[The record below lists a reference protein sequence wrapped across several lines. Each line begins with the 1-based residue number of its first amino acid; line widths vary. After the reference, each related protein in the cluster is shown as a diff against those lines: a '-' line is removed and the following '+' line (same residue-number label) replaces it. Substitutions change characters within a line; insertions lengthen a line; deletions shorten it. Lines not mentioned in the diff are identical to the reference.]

1 MHIKMVANILYAG
14 RIWKIGFQ
22 GDNRSISDSSFC
34 HDKRIGVIAT
44 FVELLLFYHLLE
56 MPDSK
61 YTFNEFTFF
70 GRRRCK
76 NFRMFSAP
84 IP

>member
-1 MHIKMVANILYAG
+1 MVANIWYAG

-22 GDNRSISDSSFC
+22 GDNRSSSDSSFC

-76 NFRMFSAP
+76 NFRMFFAP